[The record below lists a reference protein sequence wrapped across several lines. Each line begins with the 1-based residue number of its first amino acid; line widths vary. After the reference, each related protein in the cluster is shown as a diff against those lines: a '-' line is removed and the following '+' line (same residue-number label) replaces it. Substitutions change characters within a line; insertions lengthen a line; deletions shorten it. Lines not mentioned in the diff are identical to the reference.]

1 MRTPEIAGEHN
12 GQHDFDFLFG
22 TWKVHCRRL
31 LHPLTGSSQWIE
43 FDGTNVV
50 HRVWNGR
57 ADMDEFEADVAP
69 GHVEGMTVRTYNMK
83 SHRWSIYLSSQAN
96 GTVDFPPMVG
106 GFKDSRGE
114 FYDSETYN
122 GRAIYVRF
130 SWTVSS
136 PDTCHWE
143 QVFFADGG
151 RTWEANSHLGS
162 YEREMR
168 RDGRS
173 RLQYLSTVAE

>member
-1 MRTPEIAGEHN
+1 
-12 GQHDFDFLFG
+12 
-22 TWKVHCRRL
+22 
-31 LHPLTGSSQWIE
+31 
-43 FDGTNVV
+43 
-50 HRVWNGR
+50 
-57 ADMDEFEADVAP
+57 MDEFEADVAP